1 MSDRRLTVMIVPH
14 NRKRIREI
22 TISQRTIIVAAVSL
36 VMVAL
41 IGVGYAVGFHI
52 RSHQRAELQN
62 LRAENQQLST
72 RIHEMAGSVVT
83 LKTQMG
89 EIERREEML
98 RVLAN
103 LPRMDTETRMMGIGG
118 PYEDSMIDQ
127 IGPLSQAA
135 RLGMDVHASVE
146 QLLRQAQFQRQS
158 FQNLEQA
165 FRDSLEFR
173 DHLPSIWPVPPSQV
187 YISSSFGYRLD
198 PYTGRRRMHKGVDL
212 AGRTGTPIVA
222 TANGIVRRAT
232 SGRYIGLV
240 VQIDHL
246 YGYNTVYGHMS
257 KTLVKEGQHV
267 TRGQIIGEMGNTGR
281 STGPHLHYSVVH
293 NGHAVDPLNYFYAPQ
308 VATMP

>member
-1 MSDRRLTVMIVPH
+1 MIVPH

-187 YISSSFGYRLD
+187 YISSSFGYRID
-198 PYTGRRRMHKGVDL
+198 PYTGRRRMHKGLDL

-222 TANGIVRRAT
+222 TANGIVRRVT
-232 SGRYIGLV
+232 NGRYIGLV